1 MLVLAAVAGI
11 STVAQAQTKYNIWVD
26 GIQVTSQNATT
37 GIGGTGIKSGKVT
50 YDANSS
56 TLLLDNAVIVRGGNA
71 CIEIKEE
78 KVKVKFRGVCAL
90 SCSSSNVDYPTV
102 YISKSTDFVCEAG
115 SHTTIYRSASHA
127 VWLYNDNTTLTIN
140 GPGQLKVDTRNYLD
154 TDGVTVKTTSDGK
167 SGFVGKNG
175 TQVLMLQS
183 NHNVTINS
191 CDACLWDFKDVQC
204 AGNGLLY
211 CMATNNSNEPCF
223 VKVRALKLSGNQ
235 SVRLPSGAAFNSSD
249 QSIVAAGVKVYAAD
263 VAIAGGSVVKVSF
276 GSPNGKLDGSGKAG
290 QLKLYGDGY
299 YVSGQSV
306 TVTAV
311 NDGTDKEGIEFV
323 GWKTT
328 GGSLQSSNMKYT
340 FNASATTLN
349 AHYKYKQYTVTTS
362 VTPTGSGTITRTGNA
377 NYWGASVSLKA
388 TANSGWKFVGW
399 REKTIGNTI
408 ISTDNPL
415 GLILGRN
422 WDLVAVFDRDYDVV
436 VAGTKV
442 TAQNS
447 NNITSTNMTGTAK
460 YDASTK
466 TLTLTGVT
474 IKNVDYCIRSGE
486 DLKNIVF
493 SGTCNLS
500 SSNCCVRYSSSTT
513 RELNITCQSG
523 ANVKMETTTSGK
535 NECIWYDYQGTYSI
549 NGPGKLTLKS
559 TNYGIN
565 IRAAGAL
572 TFANGHDVTITS
584 ANNGIQGN
592 GANGSLTISG
602 TGKMTITPGS
612 NYTAIKDFPTFTL
625 NNQQEIIYPDGATY
639 STTNKRVERNSAI
652 YTGEVQIAQRYYTIS
667 VSSNNTNYGSVSG
680 GGSILKGSSVTVS
693 ASAKTGYKF
702 VKWTENGT
710 QVSTSAS
717 YTFTADKNRT
727 LQAVFEPIPYSISAS
742 ANPSAAGTVQGAGSY
757 NYNTQASLSAVPK
770 TGYTFVKW
778 TEGGSQVSTANP
790 YSFTVTKARTLVAQF
805 EAVQYNITA
814 SASPAAGGTVT
825 GGGNKQYG
833 ESVTLKATP
842 NTGYKFVRWTE
853 GGSQVSTSASYTFTV
868 DKARTLVAVFE
879 KLTYNITASAS
890 PAAGGTVTG
899 GGTKEHGE
907 SVTVKATPNTGYKF
921 VRWTEGGSQV
931 SANAT
936 YTFTADKNRTLVAVF
951 EKLTY
956 SITASASP
964 AAGGTVTG
972 GGTKEHGASV
982 TLTATPKTGYKFV
995 RWTEGGS
1002 QVSTNASY
1010 TFTVSG
1016 ARSLT
1021 AVFEKLTYTIA
1032 VSASPAA
1039 GGTVTGGGTKEHGE
1053 SVTVKATP
1061 NTGYKFVRWTEG
1073 GSQVSTNATYTFT
1086 ADKNRTLVAVFEEEG
1101 TPDVAVTG
1109 VSLSPTTKAMKV
1121 GEKFTLVPQISP
1133 SNATNQNVTW
1143 ISSDATVATVSN
1155 GEVTAEGV
1163 GTATITVTTV
1173 DGNKTATCEVTVSA
1187 AAATTYALT
1196 IVSPTNGTLTAS
1208 PNGNINEGTEVTLT
1222 ATPASG
1228 YKLKALKAY
1237 KTGETSTVVAISENK
1252 FNMPGYPVTV
1262 EAEFEEEASSETY
1275 YLLTVVSP
1283 TNGTL
1288 TASPSGYI
1296 SEGTEVTLTA
1306 TPASGYKLKALK
1318 AYKTGEPSTTVAIT
1332 GNKFNMPAYEVTV
1345 EAEFE
1350 KTSSGGG
1357 GGGTTYYT
1365 LTYIA
1370 SAGGSIKGVSIQS
1383 VAQGGSGQEVEAVAQ
1398 EGYRFVKWS
1407 DGRTTAKRTD
1417 FYVQANL
1424 IVTAEFEKSN
1434 ATGIFDIKLD
1444 ALSVYPNPTTGQLWV
1459 SVPELAEGTAAEVHV
1474 YNANGQLLQRVA
1486 AHGASAGSAA
1496 SRLSI
1501 DLSGYPAG
1509 VYIIRVG
1516 NAVAKVVKQ

>member
-1 MLVLAAVAGI
+1 
-11 STVAQAQTKYNIWVD
+11 
-26 GIQVTSQNATT
+26 
-37 GIGGTGIKSGKVT
+37 
-50 YDANSS
+50 
-56 TLLLDNAVIVRGGNA
+56 
-71 CIEIKEE
+71 
-78 KVKVKFRGVCAL
+78 
-90 SCSSSNVDYPTV
+90 
-102 YISKSTDFVCEAG
+102 
-115 SHTTIYRSASHA
+115 
-127 VWLYNDNTTLTIN
+127 
-140 GPGQLKVDTRNYLD
+140 
-154 TDGVTVKTTSDGK
+154 
-167 SGFVGKNG
+167 
-175 TQVLMLQS
+175 
-183 NHNVTINS
+183 
-191 CDACLWDFKDVQC
+191 
-204 AGNGLLY
+204 
-211 CMATNNSNEPCF
+211 MATNNTSEPCF
-223 VKVRALKLSGNQ
+223 VKVRALTLSGNQ

-263 VAIAGGSVVKVSF
+263 VAIAGGSVVEVGF
-276 GSPNGKLDGSGKAG
+276 GAKNGKLDGSGKAG

-299 YVSGQSV
+299 YVSGQTV

-377 NYWGASVSLKA
+377 NYWGASVSLQA

-408 ISTDNPL
+408 FSTENPL
-415 GLILGRN
+415 GLILGGN

-442 TAQNS
+442 TALNS

-474 IKNVDYCIRSGE
+474 IKNVDYCIQSGE

-493 SGTCNLS
+493 NGTCSLT
-500 SSNCCVRYSSSTT
+500 SSNCCIRYSSTTT
-513 RELNITCQSG
+513 RALIITCQSG
-523 ANVKMETTTSGK
+523 SNVKMETTTSGK
-535 NECIWYDYQGTYSI
+535 NECIWYDNQGTYSI

-584 ANNGIQGN
+584 VTNGIIGN
-592 GANGSLTISG
+592 GANGSVTISG

-667 VSSNNTNYGSVSG
+667 VSSNNTNYGTVSG

-717 YTFTADKNRT
+717 YTFTANKNRT

-778 TEGGSQVSTANP
+778 TENGSQVSTANP

-805 EAVQYNITA
+805 EAVQ
-814 SASPAAGGTVT
+814 
-825 GGGNKQYG
+825 
-833 ESVTLKATP
+833 
-842 NTGYKFVRWTE
+842 
-853 GGSQVSTSASYTFTV
+853 
-868 DKARTLVAVFE
+868 
-879 KLTYNITASAS
+879 YNITASAS

-931 SANAT
+931 STSAS
-936 YTFTADKNRTLVAVF
+936 YTFTVDKARTLVAVF

-982 TLTATPKTGYKFV
+982 TLTATPNTGYKFM

-1002 QVSTNASY
+1002 QVSA
-1010 TFTVSG
+1010 
-1016 ARSLT
+1016 
-1021 AVFEKLTYTIA
+1021 
-1032 VSASPAA
+1032 
-1039 GGTVTGGGTKEHGE
+1039 
-1053 SVTVKATP
+1053 
-1061 NTGYKFVRWTEG
+1061 
-1073 GSQVSTNATYTFT
+1073 NATYTFT

-1237 KTGETSTVVAISENK
+1237 KTGEPSTTVAINGNK

-1262 EAEFEEEASSETY
+1262 EAEFEEESSAETY
-1275 YLLTVVSP
+1275 YPLTVVSP

-1332 GNKFNMPAYEVTV
+1332 GNKFTMPAYEVTV

-1350 KTSSGGG
+1350 KTSSGGGG

-1370 SAGGSIKGVSIQS
+1370 SAGGSIKGASMQT

-1417 FYVQANL
+1417 YNVQGNL
-1424 IVTAEFEKSN
+1424 TVTAEFEKSN
-1434 ATGIFDIKLD
+1434 ATGIFDTKLD
-1444 ALSVYPNPTTGQLWV
+1444 ALSVYPNPTQGVLWV

-1496 SRLSI
+1496 SRMCI

>member
-1 MLVLAAVAGI
+1 MAGI
-11 STVAQAQTKYNIWVD
+11 TSAAQAQVTTYNIWVD
-26 GIQVTSQNATT
+26 DIQVTSQNATT

-50 YDANSS
+50 YDASTS
-56 TLLLDNAVIVRGGNA
+56 TLLLDNAVIVRTGGV
-71 CIEIKEE
+71 CIEIQQAN
-78 KVKVKFRGVCAL
+78 VKVKFRGVCAL
-90 SCSSSNVDYPTV
+90 SCSSSNANYATVRVDANT
-102 YISKSTDFVCEAG
+102 TFECESG

-154 TDGVTVKTTSDGK
+154 TDGVTVKTTSGGK

-175 TQVLMLQS
+175 TQVLRLQS

-191 CDACLWDFKDVQC
+191 RQACLWDFKDVQC

-211 CMATNNSNEPCF
+211 CMATNNSSEPCF
-223 VKVRALKLSGNQ
+223 VKVRALTLSGNQ

-263 VAIAGGSVVKVSF
+263 VAIAGGSVVEVSF
-276 GSPNGKLDGSGKAG
+276 GTKNGKLEGSGKAG

-328 GGSLQSSNMKYT
+328 GGSLLSSNMKYT

-377 NYWGASVSLKA
+377 NYWGASVSLQA
-388 TANSGWKFVGW
+388 NSNSGWKFVGW
-399 REKTIGNTI
+399 REKTLGNTI
-408 ISTDNPL
+408 FSTKNPL
-415 GLILGRN
+415 GLILGGN

-442 TAQNS
+442 TALNS
-447 NNITSTNMTGTAK
+447 NNITSANMTGTAK

-474 IKNVDYCIRSGE
+474 IKNVDYCIQSGE
-486 DLKNIVF
+486 DLQKIVF
-493 SGTCNLS
+493 NGTCSLT
-500 SSNCCVRYSSSTT
+500 SSNCCIRYSSTTT
-513 RELNITCQSG
+513 RALNITCQSG
-523 ANVKMETTTSGK
+523 ANVTMETTTSGK
-535 NECIWYDYQGTYSI
+535 NECIWYDNQGTYSI

-592 GANGSLTISG
+592 GSNGSLTISG
-602 TGKMTITPGS
+602 TGKMTIKPG
-612 NYTAIKDFPTFTL
+612 NNKTAIQGFPTFTL

-639 STTNKRVERNSAI
+639 STTSKQIETQ
-652 YTGEVQIAQRYYTIS
+652 TGYYWLDEVQIAQRYYTIS

-680 GGSILKGSSVTVS
+680 GGSKLKGSSVTVT
-693 ASAKTGYKF
+693 ATPKTGYKF
-702 VKWTENGT
+702 VRWIEGGS

-717 YTFTADKNRT
+717 YTFIADKNRT
-727 LQAVFEPIPYSISAS
+727 LQAVFEPISYSISAS

-778 TEGGSQVSTANP
+778 TEGGSQVSSANP

-825 GGGNKQYG
+825 GSGTYAYNT
-833 ESVTLKATP
+833 SVTLKATP
-842 NTGYKFVRWTE
+842 NAGYKFVRWTE
-853 GGSQVSTSASYTFTV
+853 GGSQVSTNASYTFTA
-868 DKARTLVAVFE
+868 DKNRTLQAVFE
-879 KLTYNITASAS
+879 KLTYSITASASPAAGGTVTGGGTKEHGANVTLTATPNTGYKFVKWTEGGSQVSTNASYTFTVSGARSLTAVFEKLTYTIAISAS

-931 SANAT
+931 SSNAT
-936 YTFTADKNRTLVAVF
+936 YTFTADKNRTLVA
-951 EKLTY
+951 
-956 SITASASP
+956 
-964 AAGGTVTG
+964 
-972 GGTKEHGASV
+972 
-982 TLTATPKTGYKFV
+982 
-995 RWTEGGS
+995 
-1002 QVSTNASY
+1002 Q
-1010 TFTVSG
+1010 
-1016 ARSLT
+1016 
-1021 AVFEKLTYTIA
+1021 
-1032 VSASPAA
+1032 
-1039 GGTVTGGGTKEHGE
+1039 
-1053 SVTVKATP
+1053 
-1061 NTGYKFVRWTEG
+1061 
-1073 GSQVSTNATYTFT
+1073 
-1086 ADKNRTLVAVFEEEG
+1086 FEEEG
-1101 TPDVAVTG
+1101 APDVAVTG
-1109 VSLSPTTKAMKV
+1109 VSLSPTTKELKV
-1121 GEKFTLVPQISP
+1121 GEKFTLAPQISP

-1208 PNGNINEGTEVTLT
+1208 PSGNVAEGV
-1222 ATPASG
+1222 
-1228 YKLKALKAY
+1228 
-1237 KTGETSTVVAISENK
+1237 
-1252 FNMPGYPVTV
+1252 
-1262 EAEFEEEASSETY
+1262 
-1275 YLLTVVSP
+1275 
-1283 TNGTL
+1283 
-1288 TASPSGYI
+1288 
-1296 SEGTEVTLTA
+1296 EVTLTA

-1332 GNKFNMPAYEVTV
+1332 GNKFNMPGYPVTVEAEFVDESSAETYYPLTVVSPTNGTLTASPSGYISEGTEVTLTATPTSGYKLKALKAYKTGEPSTTVAINGNKFNMPAYEVTV

-1357 GGGTTYYT
+1357 GGTTYYT
-1365 LTYIA
+1365 LTYTA
-1370 SAGGSIKGVSIQS
+1370 SAGGSIKGASMQT

-1434 ATGIFDIKLD
+1434 ATGIFDTKFD
-1444 ALSVYPNPTTGQLWV
+1444 ALSVYPNPTQGVLWV
-1459 SVPELAEGTAAEVHV
+1459 SVPELSEGTAAEVHV
-1474 YNANGQLLQRVA
+1474 YNANGQLLQRVP

>member
-921 VRWTEGGSQV
+921 VRWTE
-931 SANAT
+931 
-936 YTFTADKNRTLVAVF
+936 D
-951 EKLTY
+951 
-956 SITASASP
+956 
-964 AAGGTVTG
+964 
-972 GGTKEHGASV
+972 
-982 TLTATPKTGYKFV
+982 
-995 RWTEGGS
+995 GS

-1010 TFTVSG
+1010 TFTVDK
-1016 ARSLT
+1016 AR
-1021 AVFEKLTYTIA
+1021 A
-1032 VSASPAA
+1032 
-1039 GGTVTGGGTKEHGE
+1039 
-1053 SVTVKATP
+1053 
-1061 NTGYKFVRWTEG
+1061 
-1073 GSQVSTNATYTFT
+1073 
-1086 ADKNRTLVAVFEEEG
+1086 LVAVFEEEG

-1121 GEKFTLVPQISP
+1121 GEKFTLVAQISP

-1163 GTATITVTTV
+1163 GTATITVSTV

-1196 IVSPTNGTLTAS
+1196 IVSPTNGTLTANPS
-1208 PNGNINEGTEVTLT
+1208 GNISEGTEVTLT

-1237 KTGETSTVVAISENK
+1237 KTGEASTTVAITGNK

-1275 YLLTVVSP
+1275 YPLTVVSP

-1318 AYKTGEPSTTVAIT
+1318 AYKTGEASTTVAIT

-1357 GGGTTYYT
+1357 GGGSTTYYT
-1365 LTYIA
+1365 LSYTA
-1370 SAGGSIKGVSIQS
+1370 GEGGSIKGATTQT
-1383 VAQGGSGQEVEAVAQ
+1383 VAQGGSGQEVEAVPNS
-1398 EGYRFVKWS
+1398 GYVFKKWS
-1407 DGRTTAKRTD
+1407 DGLTSAKRTD
-1417 FYVQANL
+1417 YNVQGNRTF
-1424 IVTAEFEKSN
+1424 TAEFEKSN
-1434 ATGIFDIKLD
+1434 TTGIFDTQLD
-1444 ALSVYPNPTTGQLWV
+1444 ALSVYPNPTQGVLWV
-1459 SVPELAEGTAAEVHV
+1459 SVPELAEGTAAEVLV
-1474 YNANGQLLQRVA
+1474 YNVNGQLLQRVA

-1501 DLSGYPAG
+1501 DLSAYPAG
-1509 VYIIRVG
+1509 MYIIRVG